1 MKIELTCWTVRQR
14 KHCHSGL
21 VQLFTV
27 AFHCC
32 TVANSTKYRR
42 VVKDMHSC
50 WTESRVSLRQESRDR
65 AVRAVVFAV
74 GATDSRVSEQS
85 CVRLPSRRDPSCANI
100 LDLCVQNF
108 PATSKDFRSDQP
120 VSDEGVLDVTV
131 RVAGRCGPASLDTQH
146 QVSRYLRDKQS
157 WVTLEPS
164 VIFLLHT
171 GPLK

>member
-1 MKIELTCWTVRQR
+1 MAVLLLTAPNTATLSRTCTAV
-14 KHCHSGL
+14 GL
-21 VQLFTV
+21 
-27 AFHCC
+27 
-32 TVANSTKYRR
+32 NR
-42 VVKDMHSC
+42 M
-50 WTESRVSLRQESRDR
+50 WPLRQESHDR
-65 AVRAVVFAV
+65 ALRAVVFAV
-74 GATDSRVSEQS
+74 KATNSHISEQS
-85 CVRLPSRRDPSCANI
+85 CMRLQLCSRCNPSCADI

-131 RVAGRCGPASLDTQH
+131 RVAGWCGPASLYTQH

-157 WVTLEPS
+157 WVTLKPS